1 MNCLAS
7 NKQTAFVYNP
17 GYILNESTVS
27 NKAQSWKLDR
37 GSKGIN
43 KGRYMDT
50 NTETLSSSRPSLLWW
65 NIQQQPGTS
74 SRLLCTA
81 QKKGLV
87 HVCRRSLQES
97 SLKLQSS
104 GRIKLNLLVFA
115 YTGQSEEEGIALPLN
130 PARRETLHLF
140 YLNFVFF

>member
-43 KGRYMDT
+43 KGPIHGHKYR
-50 NTETLSSSRPSLLWW
+50 NTEVQRTKLALVEYSATTW
-65 NIQQQPGTS
+65 NLI
-74 SRLLCTA
+74 
-81 QKKGLV
+81 
-87 HVCRRSLQES
+87 
-97 SLKLQSS
+97 
-104 GRIKLNLLVFA
+104 VFIM
-115 YTGQSEEEGIALPLN
+115 YSPEEGLR
-130 PARRETLHLF
+130 ARL
-140 YLNFVFF
+140 